1 MSVLSCNIGKTFLG
15 GKLEF
20 LTFGILANYLI
31 KVGRITR
38 KEEVLHIPSN
48 ELNNF
53 LDGFVS
59 YIMVHSLQIQR

>member
-1 MSVLSCNIGKTFLG
+1 MSVLSCNIGKSFLG
-15 GKLEF
+15 GKLTF
-20 LTFGILANYLI
+20 LTFDILANYLM

-53 LDGFVS
+53 LDEFVL
-59 YIMVHSLQIQR
+59 YMVRSLQIQK

>member
-1 MSVLSCNIGKTFLG
+1 MSVLSCNIGKSFLG
-15 GKLEF
+15 GKLAF
-20 LTFGILANYLI
+20 LTFDILANYLI

-53 LDGFVS
+53 LDEFVL
-59 YIMVHSLQIQR
+59 YMVRSLQIQK